1 MADLEIS
8 FWTKNNTMKYTLSLL
23 FSLLLFLGC
32 TGDHTHDH
40 DHHHHHDHD
49 AQLPETELKLW
60 YERAAEDWMQEALPI
75 GNAYLAAMFF
85 GGGAEERIQFNEESL
100 WSGGKGEWK
109 AYNGGNR
116 PGAYQY
122 LPKVRQLL
130 QEGNY
135 EEAHALARKE
145 LTGVIKANEGD
156 SRWVGYGAYQ
166 SFGELYIRPALEG
179 AITNYRR
186 ELDIS
191 EAVGRV
197 QFEAGGVE
205 HRRTYFA
212 SYPKRALVF
221 HFENEAAEG
230 LAYEIELTSL
240 HEERKIRLEGNEL
253 IMEGA
258 LSNNGMAFES
268 RMKIDAHGAQVSFDN
283 GLLQVEATQK
293 LDLYLTAAT
302 DYQNEYPHYKGRDL
316 KQLNQETMANLA
328 TVTYDQVLA
337 EHIKDYQ
344 ALFSRVTF
352 NLPTSETSN
361 LSTDQR
367 LQAYQD
373 GGQDPALEALYFQ
386 YGRYLLISSSRPG
399 SLPAN
404 LQGKWNHINNPPWAS
419 DYHANINIQMIYWP
433 AEVTNLSEVHEPL
446 IEYIDRLR
454 APGRQSAKDFFN
466 ARGWIVNTM
475 NNTFGFTA
483 PGWDFPWGFF
493 PGGAAWYGQHVWQHY
508 EYNLDRAYLENKAYP
523 ILKEAALFWLD
534 YLTEDEDGQL
544 VSSPS
549 YSPEHGG
556 ISTGAYMDIQIVWD
570 LFTNTIQA
578 LDILGTEPDF
588 KAELT
593 RAKEK
598 LLPLRIGRWG
608 QLQEWKED
616 LDDPENKH
624 RHLSHLFALYPGK
637 QISALETPDLAKAAR
652 TSLVARGNEGTGW
665 SIGWKINFWARLYD
679 GDGAYAM
686 LRRALKL
693 TGDKSVNMSDGGG
706 VYANLFSTH
715 PPFQLD
721 GNMGVTAGVA
731 EMLMQSHA
739 GVIELLPALP
749 ESWADGSMKGLKAR
763 GGVEVDLSWADGQ
776 LIQAK
781 VRNAKAGSYQLKYK
795 ENETTFSALS
805 GGQEMNWDGQPR

>member
-1 MADLEIS
+1 
-8 FWTKNNTMKYTLSLL
+8 MKYILPLFLSAYLL
-23 FSLLLFLGC
+23 LGC
-32 TGDHTHDH
+32 TGDHAHDH
-40 DHHHHHDHD
+40 EHQDHHHHHDHD

-60 YERAAEDWMQEALPI
+60 YEQAAEDWMQEALPI

-85 GGGAEERIQFNEESL
+85 GGPEEERIQFNEESL
-100 WSGGKGEWK
+100 WSGGKGEWE

-116 PGAYQY
+116 PGAYKY
-122 LPKVRQLL
+122 LPQVRQLL
-130 QEGNY
+130 QAGKY

-145 LTGVIKANEGD
+145 LTGVIKENQGD

-166 SFGELYIRPALEG
+166 SFGDLYIRPSLAG
-179 AITNYRR
+179 AVTNYRR

-197 QFEAGGVE
+197 NFEAAGIKHE
-205 HRRTYFA
+205 RTYFA

-221 HFENEAAEG
+221 RFENDAAEG

-240 HEERKIRLEGNEL
+240 HEERQIRLEGNEL
-253 IMEGA
+253 IMAGA

-268 RMKIDAHGAQVSFDN
+268 RLKIEPHGAKVTFDQ
-283 GLLQVEATQK
+283 GRIQIQATQK

-302 DYQNEYPHYKGRDL
+302 DYQNEYPHYTGRDL
-316 KQLNQETMANLA
+316 KKLNQETMTSLA
-328 TVTYDQVLA
+328 ALTYDQVLA

-352 NLPTSETSN
+352 NLPTSETSE

-367 LQAYQD
+367 LQAYQE
-373 GGQDPALEALYFQ
+373 GAQDPALEALYFQ

-433 AEVTNLSEVHEPL
+433 AEVTNLSEVHQPL

-493 PGGAAWYGQHVWQHY
+493 PAGAAWYGQHVWQHY
-508 EYNLDRAYLENKAYP
+508 EYKPDRAYLENKAYP

-534 YLTEDEDGQL
+534 YLTQDEAGHL

-570 LFTNTIQA
+570 LFSNTIQA
-578 LDILGTEPDF
+578 LDILGIEPDF
-588 KAELT
+588 KAELS

-624 RHLSHLFALYPGK
+624 RHLSHLFALYPGN
-637 QISALETPDLAKAAR
+637 QISALETPELAEAAR

-679 GDGAYAM
+679 GDSAYSM
-686 LRRALKL
+686 LRRALKWS
-693 TGDKSVNMSDGGG
+693 GDKSVNMSDGGG

-749 ESWADGSMKGLKAR
+749 ASWPAGSVKGLKAR
-763 GGVEVDLSWADGQ
+763 GGVEIDLSWANGQ
-776 LIQAK
+776 LVQAK
-781 VRNAKAGSYQLKYK
+781 VRNAQAGSYRLKYK
-795 ENETTFSALS
+795 GTETTFSALS